1 MILLN
6 LNSTNYL
13 QVYLTQKVPMG
24 FGIKKAP
31 SVSGEG

>member
-6 LNSTNYL
+6 RISTNYL
-13 QVYLTQKVPMG
+13 QVYVTQKVPLG